1 MKRQSYEF
9 HVSEEQ
15 LHCLRRIFSG
25 QEPFASLLI
34 QDGSADGRRPVVRL
48 SRGDAERLRQRLTE
62 ELARVGFDK
71 DYTLTPQGRLLEEL
85 IDKFFLGG
93 N

>member
-1 MKRQSYEF
+1 MKGQTYEF
-9 HVSEEQ
+9 HISEEQ
-15 LHCLRRIFSG
+15 LHCLTRIFSG

-34 QDGSADGRRPVVRL
+34 QDAAVGRRPVLRM
-48 SRGDAERLRQRLTE
+48 SRGDAERFRQRLTE

-71 DYTLTPQGRLLEEL
+71 DYALTPQGRLLEGL

-93 N
+93 S